1 MRREL
6 VLYGSNT
13 SLSNATHPGVSIP
26 KGERRTYRGNEWTD
40 CCELAKHN
48 LKKLSRERFRDNCRV
63 GASSLGSRLLF
74 FSTILQR
81 NF

>member
-1 MRREL
+1 MQA
-6 VLYGSNT
+6 G
-13 SLSNATHPGVSIP
+13 
-26 KGERRTYRGNEWTD
+26 

-48 LKKLSRERFRDNCRV
+48 LKKLSCGRFRGNRRV

-81 NF
+81 NFRRGDTFLLFSSSPA

>member
-1 MRREL
+1 MQT
-6 VLYGSNT
+6 G
-13 SLSNATHPGVSIP
+13 
-26 KGERRTYRGNEWTD
+26 

-48 LKKLSRERFRDNCRV
+48 LKKLSRERFRGNCRV

-74 FSTILQR
+74 FSTILPH

>member
-1 MRREL
+1 MQT
-6 VLYGSNT
+6 G
-13 SLSNATHPGVSIP
+13 
-26 KGERRTYRGNEWTD
+26 

-48 LKKLSRERFRDNCRV
+48 LKKLSLRRFRGDRR
-63 GASSLGSRLLF
+63 GAYSSLGCRLLF